1 MALEIKWVRY
11 PRVRPCNES
20 IRTPCCRGWNRSVVQ
35 NQSGSSL
42 FLSTSMANRVWIVL
56 ICAYRASYGVY
67 LLVFTKVSVGLHA
80 HKTILRFRDGRVF
93 SSRREVFFRNPFSSG
108 FTKPGTCSFVY
119 GQIQYSQSAEMCE
132 EISRAALCRDGCSN
146 ISRRQ
151 NCSRNNRVSLG

>member
-20 IRTPCCRGWNRSVVQ
+20 IRTSCCRGWNRSVVQ

-93 SSRREVFFRNPFSSG
+93 SSRREVFSEIPSR
-108 FTKPGTCSFVY
+108 PG
-119 GQIQYSQSAEMCE
+119 SQNLE
-132 EISRAALCRDGCSN
+132 RAHSYTAKSN
-146 ISRRQ
+146 IHNQLICARRY
-151 NCSRNNRVSLG
+151 LGLHFVETVVQTFLEGRTVPEIIALV